1 MTETPHLPG
10 HRALRLGR
18 ISLPHQ
24 VYLITASTQGRQ
36 AFFRHAAAA
45 TAASRVFAEART
57 LGDASLLAWVLMPD
71 HGHWL
76 LQTGEQDALDVVV
89 RRLKSLSA
97 GAANPVL
104 ERSGPLWQKSYHD
117 HALRTEE
124 DLIDVARYV
133 VANPLRAKLV
143 TRLADYPF
151 WGARWCPPP
160 PGSPID
166 ISIP

>member
-1 MTETPHLPG
+1 MTEPPLLPG

-24 VYLITASTQGRQ
+24 VYLITASTRDRQ

-45 TAASRVFAEART
+45 TAASQAFVEART
-57 LGDASLLAWVLMPD
+57 LGDATLLAWVLMPD

-89 RRLKSLSA
+89 KRLKAFSA
-97 GAANPVL
+97 GAANRVL
-104 ERSGPLWQKSYHD
+104 GRSGPLWQKSYHD
-117 HALRTEE
+117 HALRAEE
-124 DLIDVARYV
+124 DLIDGARYV

-160 PGSPID
+160 PESPID